1 MTSRL
6 CLRLTLVTLL
16 LSACASTP
24 KFDTGGI
31 DLTVTPQR
39 AVAQAEAL
47 QGAPLLWGGVII
59 NSSNLQDA
67 TQLEI
72 LAYPLQSDQ
81 RPDTNQTP
89 LGRFIAQQD
98 GYLETSDYAQGRLI
112 TVKGTLLP
120 SRAGHIGESEY
131 TYPVLHATQ
140 LHLWPKRGSAPE
152 TRVHFGIGVLFH
164 D

>member
-1 MTSRL
+1 MTRQL
-6 CLRLTLVTLL
+6 CLRISLATLL
-16 LSACASTP
+16 LTACATTP
-24 KFDTGGI
+24 KMDTTGI
-31 DLTVTPQR
+31 DLSVTPQR
-39 AVAQAEAL
+39 AVAEAQAL

-59 NSSNLQDA
+59 NSANLKDT

-81 RPDTNQTP
+81 RPDTDQTP

-98 GYLETSDYAQGRLI
+98 GYLEISDYAQGRLV

-120 SRAGHIGESEY
+120 SRAGRIGETEY

-152 TRVHFGIGVLFH
+152 TRVQFGIGVLFH